1 VENIYKKKSFISRF
15 VDKFQR
21 RNRGNLFLL
30 IRNFIFYLQSKIDNF
45 TLDKRAYII
54 KQFKKKSI
62 IAEIGVWRGDFSQE
76 IVVNANPKELVLVD
90 PWIYDEEI
98 RGCAPQFKGSE
109 PINQKFFDDAKN
121 FTYKKFESL
130 DFVKILHMNSENASS
145 KFDNNYFDYIYIDG
159 EHSYKAVIKDLKS
172 WYPKLKINGKIFGDD
187 FYWREEDNSFSVK
200 KAYEDFIKENKIK
213 KWCVFKSQ
221 ICIIKEN
228 VYR

>member
-1 VENIYKKKSFISRF
+1 MENIYKKKSFISRF
-15 VDKFQR
+15 ADKFQR
-21 RNRGNLFLL
+21 RNRGNVFLL
-30 IRNFIFYLQSKIDNF
+30 IRNFIFYIQSKIDNF

-76 IVVNANPKELVLVD
+76 ILLNVSPKELVLVD
-90 PWIYDEEI
+90 PWIYDEKI
-98 RGCAPQFKGSE
+98 RGCAPQVKGSE
-109 PINQKFFDDAKN
+109 PINQKFFDEAKN
-121 FTYKKFESL
+121 STYEKFQSL
-130 DFVKILHMNSENASS
+130 EFVKILDMNSENASS
-145 KFDNNYFDYIYIDG
+145 KFNNNYFDYIYIDG
-159 EHSYKAVIKDLKS
+159 EHSYKAVMKDLQS

-200 KAYEDFIKENKIK
+200 KAYEDFIKENNIK

-228 VYR
+228 V

>member
-1 VENIYKKKSFISRF
+1 MLKI
-15 VDKFQR
+15 
-21 RNRGNLFLL
+21 LL
-30 IRNFIFYLQSKIDNF
+30 IRNYIFYIQSKIDNF

-76 IVVNANPKELVLVD
+76 ILLNVSPKELVLVD
-90 PWIYDEEI
+90 PWIYNEKI
-98 RGCAPQFKGSE
+98 RGCAPQVKGSE
-109 PINQKFFDDAKN
+109 PINQKFFDEAKN
-121 FTYKKFESL
+121 STYEKFQSL
-130 DFVKILHMNSENASS
+130 EFVKILDMNSENASS
-145 KFDNNYFDYIYIDG
+145 KFNNNYFDYIYIDG
-159 EHSYKAVIKDLKS
+159 EHSYKAVIKHLKS

>member
-1 VENIYKKKSFISRF
+1 MENIYKKKSFISRF
-15 VDKFQR
+15 ADKFQR
-21 RNRGNLFLL
+21 RNRGSLFLI
-30 IRNFIFYLQSKIDNF
+30 IRNYIFYIQSKIDNF

-54 KQFKKKSI
+54 KQLKKKSI

-76 IVVNANPKELVLVD
+76 ILLNVNPKELILVD
-90 PWIYDEEI
+90 PWIYDVKI
-98 RGCAPQFKGSE
+98 RGCAPQVKGNE

-121 FTYKKFESL
+121 STYNKFERF
-130 DFVKILHMNSENASS
+130 DFVKILNMNSENASK
-145 KFDNNYFDYIYIDG
+145 KFNDNYFDYIYIDG

-187 FYWREEDNSFSVK
+187 FYWREKDNSFSVK

-228 VYR
+228 V